1 MSRAVSRAE
10 AAFALTIGRDF
21 SPFLTILIVFFSD
34 IANFEF
40 RMNLY
45 VSNEFLATQFP
56 NLIRARTLVGR
67 VYACKEEATSANA
80 RDARKKGHF
89 PGKYF
94 SARLI
99 RCTDGRKP
107 YTGQQN

>member
-10 AAFALTIGRDF
+10 AAFTLTIGRGF
-21 SPFLTILIVFFSD
+21 SPFLTILIVFLSD

-67 VYACKEEATSANA
+67 DYSCKEEATSANA
-80 RDARKKGHF
+80 CDVRKKGHF
-89 PGKYF
+89 PQKYF
-94 SARLI
+94 PAQLI
-99 RCTDGRKP
+99 RCIDDRKP
-107 YTGQQN
+107 YTQNQ